1 MDRSDVRN
9 CATLIFNTLFSS
21 ELFCQPTD
29 EESCCS
35 YGGFPRTVTHCLDR
49 AVPEAVGKE
58 GVGRG
63 EVKMLDRP
71 PGDRRQ
77 VSNKRLNIMGEGE

>member
-1 MDRSDVRN
+1 MNATSKDDVGVAKVAEKKCRG
-9 CATLIFNTLFSS
+9 AQGRF
-21 ELFCQPTD
+21 P
-29 EESCCS
+29 
-35 YGGFPRTVTHCLDR
+35 GAVAHGFDR
-49 AVPEAVGKE
+49 AFPEAVGKE

-63 EVKMLDRP
+63 EMKMLDRP